1 LTEKY
6 LSTFIARF
14 FLELPILA
22 LQIIF
27 MSTVKTDVQDINET
41 RKTIIVSVPASEIA
55 AIEASLIKEFQRDA
69 KIPGFRPGK
78 APENMIRMR
87 YAKELKSELN
97 QRVVS
102 KAHQE
107 GVAKSDFEIFGIVD
121 LDEGEISSAADATI
135 TFTVDVLEPFELPTY
150 EGLKVTNEPTEATD
164 EDVAKMFDQLL
175 SQRAEYNVAEKAAEK
190 GDYVRCSYEGKIG
203 DELVA
208 DLVPETPMFGS
219 QKVTWEEAG
228 AEGTPGVQAVVDGVV
243 GMKAGDEKEVTM
255 EFPEDFK
262 PEALAGKTAVY
273 SLKAEEVR
281 EKVMPKLDEAFFA
294 ALQVKDEAELRER
307 ISENIV
313 NQKKQ
318 KNIQAERQQITE
330 QLLGSVEFAIPQS
343 GLESETDAVLR
354 DFMQRNMQQGASEAD
369 FEAHKEELHEG
380 ASKAAHDRLKSR
392 LILSKIA
399 EKEKV
404 QAEND
409 DFSRMIMMEAQQS
422 GQKPEKIVKE
432 IQKDQN
438 RINRMRSEILLGK
451 TMDLILE
458 KAERET
464 VAAATDEA

>member
-1 LTEKY
+1 
-6 LSTFIARF
+6 
-14 FLELPILA
+14 
-22 LQIIF
+22 

-41 RKTIIVSVPASEIA
+41 RKTITVSVAAAEIA
-55 AIEASLIKEFQRDA
+55 SIEASLIKEFMRDA

-78 APENMIRMR
+78 APQNMIRMR
-87 YAKELKSELN
+87 YAKELKSELS

-107 GVAKSDFEIFGIVD
+107 GVAKSDFEIFGVVD
-121 LDEGEISSAADATI
+121 LNEGEIAAGSDATI
-135 TFTVDVLEPFELPTY
+135 TFTVDVLQAFEVPAY
-150 EGLKVTNEPTEATD
+150 EGLKVTNEPTEASA
-164 EDVAKMFDQLL
+164 EEVEKMFEQLL
-175 SQRAEYNVAEKAAEK
+175 SQRAEFNVAEKAADK

-208 DLVPETPMFGS
+208 DLVPETPMYGT

-228 AEGTPGVQAVVDGVV
+228 AEGTPGVQAIVDGVV
-243 GMKAGDEKEVTM
+243 GMQAGDEKEVTM
-255 EFPEDFK
+255 EFAEDFK

-281 EKVMPKLDEAFFA
+281 EKVMPAMDDAFFA
-294 ALQVKDEAELRER
+294 SMQVKDEAELRER
-307 ISENIV
+307 ISQNIEG
-313 NQKKQ
+313 QKKE
-318 KNIQAERQQITE
+318 KNVNAERQQITE
-330 QLLGSVEFAIPQS
+330 QLLGSVEFAIPES
-343 GLESETDAVLR
+343 GIESETEAVLR

-369 FEAHKEELHEG
+369 FEAHKEQLHEG

-409 DFSRMIMMEAQQS
+409 DFSRMIMMQAQQS
-422 GQKPEKIVKE
+422 GEKPEKIVKE
-432 IQKDQN
+432 IQKDQS
-438 RINRMRSEILLGK
+438 RINNMRSEILLGK
-451 TMDLILE
+451 TMDLILD

-464 VAAATDEA
+464 VAAATAEA

>member
-1 LTEKY
+1 
-6 LSTFIARF
+6 
-14 FLELPILA
+14 
-22 LQIIF
+22 

-41 RKTIIVSVPASEIA
+41 RKTITVSVAAAEIA
-55 AIEASLIKEFQRDA
+55 SIEASLIKEFMRDA

-87 YAKELKSELN
+87 YAKELKSELS

-107 GVAKSDFEIFGIVD
+107 GVAKSDFEIFGVVD
-121 LDEGEISSAADATI
+121 LNKGEIAAGSDATI
-135 TFTVDVLEPFELPTY
+135 TFTVDVLQAFEVPAY
-150 EGLKVTNEPTEATD
+150 EGLKVTNEPTEASA
-164 EDVAKMFDQLL
+164 EEVEKMFEQLL
-175 SQRAEYNVAEKAAEK
+175 SQRAEFNVAEKAADK

-208 DLVPETPMFGS
+208 DLVPETPMYGS

-228 AEGTPGVQAVVDGVV
+228 AEGTPGVQAIVDGVV
-243 GMKAGDEKEVTM
+243 GMQAGDEKEVTM

-281 EKVMPKLDEAFFA
+281 EKVMPAMDDAFFA
-294 ALQVKDEAELRER
+294 SVQVKDEAELRER
-307 ISENIV
+307 ISQNIEG
-313 NQKKQ
+313 QKKEQ
-318 KNIQAERQQITE
+318 NSNAERQQITE
-330 QLLGSVEFAIPQS
+330 QLLASVEFAIPES
-343 GLESETDAVLR
+343 GIESETEAVLR

-369 FEAHKEELHEG
+369 FEAHKEQLHEG

-409 DFSRMIMMEAQQS
+409 DFSRMIMMQAQQS
-422 GQKPEKIVKE
+422 GEKPEKIVKE
-432 IQKDQN
+432 IQKDQS
-438 RINRMRSEILLGK
+438 RINNMRSEILLGK
-451 TMDLILE
+451 TMDLILD

-464 VAAATDEA
+464 VAAATVEA

>member
-1 LTEKY
+1 
-6 LSTFIARF
+6 
-14 FLELPILA
+14 
-22 LQIIF
+22 

-41 RKTIIVSVPASEIA
+41 RKTITVSVAAAEIA
-55 AIEASLIKEFQRDA
+55 TIEASLIQEFMRDA

-87 YAKELKSELN
+87 YAKELKSELS

-107 GVAKSDFEIFGIVD
+107 GVAKSDFEIFGVVD
-121 LDEGEISSAADATI
+121 LNEGEIAAGSDATI
-135 TFTVDVLEPFELPTY
+135 TFTVDVLQAFEVPAY
-150 EGLKVTNEPTEATD
+150 EGLKVTNEPTEASA
-164 EDVAKMFDQLL
+164 EEVEKMFEQLL
-175 SQRAEYNVAEKAAEK
+175 SQRAEFNVAEKAADK

-208 DLVPETPMFGS
+208 DLVPETPMYGT

-228 AEGTPGVQAVVDGVV
+228 AEGTPGVQAIVDGVV
-243 GMKAGDEKEVTM
+243 GMQAGDEKEVTM
-255 EFPEDFK
+255 EFPADFK

-281 EKVMPKLDEAFFA
+281 EKVMPAMDDAFFA
-294 ALQVKDEAELRER
+294 SMQVKDEAELRER
-307 ISENIV
+307 ISQNIEG
-313 NQKKQ
+313 QKKEQ
-318 KNIQAERQQITE
+318 NSNAERQQITE
-330 QLLGSVEFAIPQS
+330 QLLASVEFAIPES
-343 GLESETDAVLR
+343 GIESETEAVLR

-369 FEAHKEELHEG
+369 FEAHKEQLHEG

-409 DFSRMIMMEAQQS
+409 DFSRMIMMQAQQS
-422 GQKPEKIVKE
+422 GEKPEKIVKE
-432 IQKDQN
+432 IQKDQS
-438 RINRMRSEILLGK
+438 RINNMRSEILLGK
-451 TMDLILE
+451 TMDLILD

-464 VAAATDEA
+464 VAAATAEA

>member
-1 LTEKY
+1 
-6 LSTFIARF
+6 
-14 FLELPILA
+14 
-22 LQIIF
+22 

-41 RKTIIVSVPASEIA
+41 RKTITVSVAAAEIA
-55 AIEASLIKEFQRDA
+55 AIETKLIKEFQRDA

-87 YAKELKSELN
+87 YAKELKSELS

-107 GVAKSDFEIFGIVD
+107 GVAKSDFEIFGVVE
-121 LDEGEISSAADATI
+121 LDEGEITAGSDATI
-135 TFTVDVLEPFELPTY
+135 TFTVDVLQAFEVPAY
-150 EGLKVTNEPTEATD
+150 EGLKVTSEPTEAST
-164 EDVAKMFDQLL
+164 EDIDKMLEQLL
-175 SQRAEYNVAEKAAEK
+175 SQRAEFNVAEKAAEK

-208 DLVPETPMFGS
+208 DLVPDTPMYGT
-219 QKVTWEEAG
+219 QATTWEEAG
-228 AEGTPGVQAVVDGVV
+228 AEGTPGVQAIVDGVV

-255 EFPEDFK
+255 EFPDDFK
-262 PEALAGKTAVY
+262 PEALAGKTAIY

-281 EKVMPKLDEAFFA
+281 EKVMPKMDDEFFKSV
-294 ALQVKDEAELRER
+294 QVKDEAELRER
-307 ISENIV
+307 IGENIE

-318 KNIQAERQQITE
+318 QNANAERQQITE
-330 QLLGSVEFAIPQS
+330 QLLASVEFAVPES
-343 GLESETDAVLR
+343 GIESETQAVLR

-369 FEAHKEELHEG
+369 FEAHKEQLHEG

-409 DFSRMIMMEAQQS
+409 DFSRMIMMEAQQT

-438 RINRMRSEILLGK
+438 RINNMRSEILLGK
-451 TMDLILE
+451 TMDLILD

-464 VAAATDEA
+464 VAAATAEA

>member
-6 LSTFIARF
+6 LSTLLARF
-14 FLELPILA
+14 FLERPISGT
-22 LQIIF
+22 INYF
-27 MSTVKTDVQDINET
+27 MSTVKTDIQDINET
-41 RKTIIVSVPASEIA
+41 RKTVTVSVAAADIA
-55 AIEASLIKEFQRDA
+55 TIEAKLIKEFQRDA

-87 YAKELKSELN
+87 YAKELKSELS

-107 GVAKSDFEIFGIVD
+107 GVAKADFEVFGIVE
-121 LDEGEISSAADATI
+121 LNEGEITAGSDATI
-135 TFTVDVLEPFELPTY
+135 TFTVDVLQAFDIPAY
-150 EGLKVTNEPTEATD
+150 EGLKVTNEPTEASAEEVD
-164 EDVAKMFDQLL
+164 KMLEQLL
-175 SQRAEYNVAEKAAEK
+175 SQRAEFNVAEKAAEQ
-190 GDYVRCSYEGKIG
+190 GDYVRCGYEGKIG

-208 DLVPETPMFGS
+208 DLVPETPMFGT
-219 QKVTWEEAG
+219 QATTWEEAG
-228 AEGTPGVQAVVDGVV
+228 AEGTPGVQAIVDGVV

-273 SLKAEEVR
+273 SIKAEEVR
-281 EKVMPKLDEAFFA
+281 EKVMPAMDDEFFKSV
-294 ALQVKDEAELRER
+294 QVKDEAELRER
-307 ISENIV
+307 IGENIE

-318 KNIQAERQQITE
+318 QNANAERQQITE
-330 QLLGSVEFAIPQS
+330 QLLASVEFAIPES
-343 GLESETDAVLR
+343 GIESETEAVLR

-369 FEAHKEELHEG
+369 FEAHKEQLHEG

-432 IQKDQN
+432 IQKDQS
-438 RINRMRSEILLGK
+438 RINNMRSEILLGK
-451 TMDLILE
+451 TMDLILD

-464 VAAATDEA
+464 VAAATAEA

>member
-1 LTEKY
+1 
-6 LSTFIARF
+6 
-14 FLELPILA
+14 
-22 LQIIF
+22 

-41 RKTIIVSVPASEIA
+41 RKTITVSVAAAEIA
-55 AIEASLIKEFQRDA
+55 SIEASLIKEFMRDA

-87 YAKELKSELN
+87 YAKELKSELS

-107 GVAKSDFEIFGIVD
+107 GVAKSDFEIFGVVD
-121 LDEGEISSAADATI
+121 LNEGEIAAGSDATI
-135 TFTVDVLEPFELPTY
+135 TFTVDVLQAFEVPAY
-150 EGLKVTNEPTEATD
+150 EGLKVTNEPTEASA
-164 EDVAKMFDQLL
+164 EEVEKMFEQLL
-175 SQRAEYNVAEKAAEK
+175 SQRAEFNVAEKAADK

-208 DLVPETPMFGS
+208 DLVPETPMYGT

-228 AEGTPGVQAVVDGVV
+228 AEGTPGVQAIVDGVV
-243 GMKAGDEKEVTM
+243 GMQAGEEKEVTM
-255 EFPEDFK
+255 EFAEDFK

-281 EKVMPKLDEAFFA
+281 EKVMPAMDDAFFA
-294 ALQVKDEAELRER
+294 SMQVKDEAELRER
-307 ISENIV
+307 ISQNIEG
-313 NQKKQ
+313 QKKE
-318 KNIQAERQQITE
+318 KNVNAERQQITE
-330 QLLGSVEFAIPQS
+330 QLLGSVEFAIPES
-343 GLESETDAVLR
+343 GIESETEAVLR

-369 FEAHKEELHEG
+369 FEAHKEQLHEG

-409 DFSRMIMMEAQQS
+409 DFSRMIMMQAQQS
-422 GQKPEKIVKE
+422 GEKPEKIVKE
-432 IQKDQN
+432 IQKDQS
-438 RINRMRSEILLGK
+438 RINNMRSEILLGK
-451 TMDLILE
+451 TMDLILD

-464 VAAATDEA
+464 VAATTVEA

>member
-1 LTEKY
+1 
-6 LSTFIARF
+6 
-14 FLELPILA
+14 
-22 LQIIF
+22 

-41 RKTIIVSVPASEIA
+41 RKTITVSVAAAEIA
-55 AIEASLIKEFQRDA
+55 TIEASLIQEFMRDA

-87 YAKELKSELN
+87 YAKELKSELS

-107 GVAKSDFEIFGIVD
+107 GVAKSDFEIFGVVD
-121 LDEGEISSAADATI
+121 LNKGEIAAGSDATI
-135 TFTVDVLEPFELPTY
+135 TFTVDVLQAFEVPAY
-150 EGLKVTNEPTEATD
+150 EGLKVTNEPTEASA
-164 EDVAKMFDQLL
+164 EEVEKMFEQLL
-175 SQRAEYNVAEKAAEK
+175 SQRAEFNVAEKAADK

-208 DLVPETPMFGS
+208 DLVPETPMYGT

-228 AEGTPGVQAVVDGVV
+228 AEGTPGVQAIVDGVV
-243 GMKAGDEKEVTM
+243 GMQAGDEKEVTM
-255 EFPEDFK
+255 EFAEDFK

-281 EKVMPKLDEAFFA
+281 EKVMPAMDDAFFA
-294 ALQVKDEAELRER
+294 SMQVKDEAELRER
-307 ISENIV
+307 ISQNIEG
-313 NQKKQ
+313 QKKE
-318 KNIQAERQQITE
+318 KNVNAERQQITE
-330 QLLGSVEFAIPQS
+330 QLLGSVEFAIPES
-343 GLESETDAVLR
+343 GIESETEAVLR

-369 FEAHKEELHEG
+369 FEAHKEQLHEG

-409 DFSRMIMMEAQQS
+409 DFSRMIMMQAQQS
-422 GQKPEKIVKE
+422 GEKPEKIVKE
-432 IQKDQN
+432 IQKDQS
-438 RINRMRSEILLGK
+438 RINNMRSEILLGK
-451 TMDLILE
+451 TMDLILD

-464 VAAATDEA
+464 VAATTVEA

>member
-1 LTEKY
+1 
-6 LSTFIARF
+6 
-14 FLELPILA
+14 
-22 LQIIF
+22 

-41 RKTIIVSVPASEIA
+41 RKTITVSVAAAEIA
-55 AIEASLIKEFQRDA
+55 SIEASLIKEFMRDA

-87 YAKELKSELN
+87 YAKELKSELS

-107 GVAKSDFEIFGIVD
+107 GVAKSDFEIFGVVD
-121 LDEGEISSAADATI
+121 LDKGEISAGSDATI
-135 TFTVDVLEPFELPTY
+135 TFTVDVLQAFEVPAY
-150 EGLKVTNEPTEATD
+150 EGLKVTNEPTEASA
-164 EDVAKMFDQLL
+164 EEVEKMFEQLL
-175 SQRAEYNVAEKAAEK
+175 SQRAEFNVAEKAADK

-208 DLVPETPMFGS
+208 DLVPETPMYGT

-228 AEGTPGVQAVVDGVV
+228 AEGTPGVQAIVDGVV
-243 GMKAGDEKEVTM
+243 GMQAGDEKEVTM
-255 EFPEDFK
+255 EFPADFK
-262 PEALAGKTAVY
+262 PEVLAGKTAVY

-281 EKVMPKLDEAFFA
+281 EKVMPEMDDAFFA
-294 ALQVKDEAELRER
+294 SVQVKDEAELRER
-307 ISENIV
+307 ISENIE
-313 NQKKQ
+313 NQKKEQ
-318 KNIQAERQQITE
+318 NSNAERQQITE
-330 QLLGSVEFAIPQS
+330 QLLASVEFAIPES
-343 GLESETDAVLR
+343 GIESETEAVLR

-369 FEAHKEELHEG
+369 FEAHKEQLHEG

-409 DFSRMIMMEAQQS
+409 DFSRMIMMQAQQS
-422 GQKPEKIVKE
+422 GEKPEKIVKE
-432 IQKDQN
+432 IQKDQS
-438 RINRMRSEILLGK
+438 RINNMRSEILLGK
-451 TMDLILE
+451 TMDLILD

-464 VAAATDEA
+464 VAAATVEA

>member
-1 LTEKY
+1 
-6 LSTFIARF
+6 
-14 FLELPILA
+14 
-22 LQIIF
+22 

-41 RKTIIVSVPASEIA
+41 RKTITVSVAAAEIA
-55 AIEASLIKEFQRDA
+55 SIEASLIKEFMRDA

-87 YAKELKSELN
+87 YAKELKSELS

-107 GVAKSDFEIFGIVD
+107 GVAKSDFEIFGVVD
-121 LDEGEISSAADATI
+121 LNEGEIAAGSDATI
-135 TFTVDVLEPFELPTY
+135 TFTVDVLQAFEVPAY
-150 EGLKVTNEPTEATD
+150 EGLKVTNEPTEASA
-164 EDVAKMFDQLL
+164 EEVEKMFEQLL
-175 SQRAEYNVAEKAAEK
+175 SQRAEFNVAEKAADK

-208 DLVPETPMFGS
+208 DLVPETPMYGT

-228 AEGTPGVQAVVDGVV
+228 AEGTPGVQAIVDGVV
-243 GMKAGDEKEVTM
+243 GMQAGEEKEVTM
-255 EFPEDFK
+255 EFAEDFK

-281 EKVMPKLDEAFFA
+281 EKVMPAMDDAFFA
-294 ALQVKDEAELRER
+294 SMQVKDEAELRER
-307 ISENIV
+307 ISQNIEG
-313 NQKKQ
+313 QKKE
-318 KNIQAERQQITE
+318 KNVNAERQQITE
-330 QLLGSVEFAIPQS
+330 QLLGSVEIAIPES
-343 GLESETDAVLR
+343 GIESETEAVLR

-369 FEAHKEELHEG
+369 FEAHKEQLHEG

-409 DFSRMIMMEAQQS
+409 DFSRMIMMQAQQS
-422 GQKPEKIVKE
+422 GEKPEKIVKE
-432 IQKDQN
+432 IQKDQS
-438 RINRMRSEILLGK
+438 RINNMRSEILLGK
-451 TMDLILE
+451 TMDLILD

-464 VAAATDEA
+464 VAATTVEA

>member
-1 LTEKY
+1 
-6 LSTFIARF
+6 
-14 FLELPILA
+14 
-22 LQIIF
+22 

-41 RKTIIVSVPASEIA
+41 RKTITVSVAAAEIA
-55 AIEASLIKEFQRDA
+55 SIEASLIKEFMRDA

-87 YAKELKSELN
+87 YAKELKSELS

-107 GVAKSDFEIFGIVD
+107 GVAKSDFEIFGVVD
-121 LDEGEISSAADATI
+121 LNKGEIAAGSDATI
-135 TFTVDVLEPFELPTY
+135 TFTVDVLQAFEVPAN
-150 EGLKVTNEPTEATD
+150 EGLKVTNEPTEASA
-164 EDVAKMFDQLL
+164 EEVEKMFEQLL
-175 SQRAEYNVAEKAAEK
+175 SQRAEFNVAEKAADK

-208 DLVPETPMFGS
+208 DLVPETPMYGT

-228 AEGTPGVQAVVDGVV
+228 AEGSPGVQAIVDGVV
-243 GMKAGDEKEVTM
+243 GMQAGDEKEVTM
-255 EFPEDFK
+255 EFAEDFK

-281 EKVMPKLDEAFFA
+281 EKVMPAMDDAFFA
-294 ALQVKDEAELRER
+294 SMQVKDEAELRER
-307 ISENIV
+307 ISQNIEG
-313 NQKKQ
+313 QKKE
-318 KNIQAERQQITE
+318 KNVNAERQQITE
-330 QLLGSVEFAIPQS
+330 QLLGSVEFAIPES
-343 GLESETDAVLR
+343 GIESETEAVLR

-369 FEAHKEELHEG
+369 FEAHKEQLHEG

-409 DFSRMIMMEAQQS
+409 DFSRMIMMQAQQS
-422 GQKPEKIVKE
+422 GEKPEKIVKE
-432 IQKDQN
+432 IQKDQS
-438 RINRMRSEILLGK
+438 RINNMRSEILLGK
-451 TMDLILE
+451 TMDLILD

-464 VAAATDEA
+464 VAATTVEA

>member
-1 LTEKY
+1 
-6 LSTFIARF
+6 
-14 FLELPILA
+14 
-22 LQIIF
+22 

-41 RKTIIVSVPASEIA
+41 RKTITVSVAAAEIA
-55 AIEASLIKEFQRDA
+55 TIEASLIQEFMRDA

-87 YAKELKSELN
+87 YAKELKSELS

-107 GVAKSDFEIFGIVD
+107 GVAKSDFEIFGVVD
-121 LDEGEISSAADATI
+121 LNEGEIAAGSDATI
-135 TFTVDVLEPFELPTY
+135 TFTVDVLQAFEVPAY
-150 EGLKVTNEPTEATD
+150 EGLKVTNEPTEASA
-164 EDVAKMFDQLL
+164 EEVEKMFEQML
-175 SQRAEYNVAEKAAEK
+175 SQRAEFNVAEKAADK

-208 DLVPETPMFGS
+208 DLVPETPMYGT

-228 AEGTPGVQAVVDGVV
+228 AEGTPGVQAIVDGVV
-243 GMKAGDEKEVTM
+243 GMQAGDEKEVTM
-255 EFPEDFK
+255 EFSADFK

-281 EKVMPKLDEAFFA
+281 EKVMPAMDDAFFA
-294 ALQVKDEAELRER
+294 SMQVKDEAELRER
-307 ISENIV
+307 ISQNIEG
-313 NQKKQ
+313 QKKE
-318 KNIQAERQQITE
+318 KNSNAERQQITE
-330 QLLGSVEFAIPQS
+330 QLLASVEFAIPES
-343 GLESETDAVLR
+343 GIESETEAVLR

-369 FEAHKEELHEG
+369 FEAHKEQLHEG

-409 DFSRMIMMEAQQS
+409 DFSRMIMMQAQQS
-422 GQKPEKIVKE
+422 GEKPEKIVKE
-432 IQKDQN
+432 IQKDQS
-438 RINRMRSEILLGK
+438 RINNMRSEILLGK
-451 TMDLILE
+451 TMDLILD

-464 VAAATDEA
+464 VAAATVEA

>member
-1 LTEKY
+1 
-6 LSTFIARF
+6 
-14 FLELPILA
+14 
-22 LQIIF
+22 
-27 MSTVKTDVQDINET
+27 MSTVKTDIQDVTET
-41 RKTIIVSVPASEIA
+41 RKTITVSVA
-55 AIEASLIKEFQRDA
+55 AAEVATQEAKLIKEFQRDA

-87 YAKELKSELN
+87 YAKELKSELA

-107 GVAKSDFEIFGIVD
+107 GVAKSDFEVFGVVD
-121 LDEGEISSAADATI
+121 LEEGEIAAGSDATVA
-135 TFTVDVLEPFELPTY
+135 FTVDVLQAFEVPAY
-150 EGLKVTNEPTEATD
+150 EGLKVSVEPTEATA
-164 EDVAKMFDQLL
+164 EDVDKMLEQLL
-175 SQRAEYNVAEKAAEK
+175 SQRAEFNVAEKAAEK

-208 DLVPETPMFGS
+208 DLVPDAPMYGT

-228 AEGTPGVQAVVDGVV
+228 AEETPGVRAIVDGLI
-243 GMKAGDEKEVTM
+243 GMQAEDEKEVTM
-255 EFPEDFK
+255 EFPEGFK

-281 EKVMPKLDEAFFA
+281 EKVMPEMDEAFFA
-294 ALQVKDEAELRER
+294 SVQVKDEAELRER
-307 ISENIV
+307 ISENIE

-318 KNIQAERQQITE
+318 QNANAERQQITE
-330 QLLGSVEFAIPQS
+330 QLLSSVEFAVPES
-343 GLESETDAVLR
+343 GIESETQAVLR

-369 FEAHKEELHEG
+369 FEAHKEQLHEG
-380 ASKAAHDRLKSR
+380 ATKAAHDRLKSR

-404 QAEND
+404 QADND
-409 DFSRMIMMEAQQS
+409 DFGRLIMMEAEKS

-432 IQKDQN
+432 IQKDQG
-438 RINRMRSEILLGK
+438 RINSMRSEILLGK
-451 TMDLILE
+451 TMDLLVE

-464 VAAATDEA
+464 VAPAAAEA

>member
-1 LTEKY
+1 
-6 LSTFIARF
+6 
-14 FLELPILA
+14 
-22 LQIIF
+22 
-27 MSTVKTDVQDINET
+27 
-41 RKTIIVSVPASEIA
+41 VSVAAAEIA
-55 AIEASLIKEFQRDA
+55 SIEASLIKEFMRDA

-87 YAKELKSELN
+87 YAKELKSELS

-107 GVAKSDFEIFGIVD
+107 GVAKSDFEIFGVVD
-121 LDEGEISSAADATI
+121 LNEGEIAAGSDATI
-135 TFTVDVLEPFELPTY
+135 TFTVDVLQAFEVPAY
-150 EGLKVTNEPTEATD
+150 EGLKVTNEPTEASA
-164 EDVAKMFDQLL
+164 EEVEKMFEQLL
-175 SQRAEYNVAEKAAEK
+175 SQRAEFNVAEKAADK

-208 DLVPETPMFGS
+208 DLVPETPMYGT

-228 AEGTPGVQAVVDGVV
+228 AEGTPGVQAIVDGVV
-243 GMKAGDEKEVTM
+243 GMQAGDEKEVTM
-255 EFPEDFK
+255 EFAEDFK

-281 EKVMPKLDEAFFA
+281 EKVMPAMDDAFFA
-294 ALQVKDEAELRER
+294 SMQVKDEAELRER
-307 ISENIV
+307 ISQNIEG
-313 NQKKQ
+313 QKKE
-318 KNIQAERQQITE
+318 KNVNAERQQITE
-330 QLLGSVEFAIPQS
+330 QLLGSVEFAIPES
-343 GLESETDAVLR
+343 GIESETEAVLR

-369 FEAHKEELHEG
+369 FEAHKEQLHEG

-409 DFSRMIMMEAQQS
+409 DFSRMIMMQAQQS
-422 GQKPEKIVKE
+422 GEKPEKIVKE
-432 IQKDQN
+432 IQKDQS
-438 RINRMRSEILLGK
+438 RINNMRSEILLGK
-451 TMDLILE
+451 TMDLILD

-464 VAAATDEA
+464 VAATTVEA